1 VIMRAIRQSASSEL
15 PGPEW
20 YDALSLTREDAKFR
34 RALDQNNRRLQ
45 ERAASMGVG

>member
-1 VIMRAIRQSASSEL
+1 MIQRAIRQSASAEL

-34 RALDQNNRRLQ
+34 RAIDQNNRKLQ
-45 ERAASMGVG
+45 ERAAGMGVG